1 VSLHYFVKF
10 RTVIVTSLLQ
20 KYYNKMF

>member
-1 VSLHYFVKF
+1 VSLHYLVKSK
-10 RTVIVTSLLQ
+10 TIIVTSLLQ